1 MIRKLRIVNF
11 LSLQDFSLDFT
22 QRNVLVGPNMSGKSN
37 VIAALRFF
45 TRFFSTNLGQAFVE
59 LQSMGEVVWLGENN
73 NSYLM
78 EFFIECDI
86 PGKSETFTY
95 SLKLQGGNNTG
106 IFVIESEHLI
116 LSKGGENI
124 PLIAIERGQG
134 TVLHI
139 DGKTV
144 FTTPGNNHS
153 ALEFAVPGWY
163 GSTIKDLIAGWQFF
177 NLNPSAMKSVGTIK
191 GESFLNVDGA
201 NFSSW
206 FLTLQA
212 KYPKEFRE
220 IKQVAT
226 SALPDIEEI
235 LTVPTQAA
243 TAYLA
248 TKERGLRRAVPIWR
262 MSDGEIIFLA
272 FISLIYGPAELGAI
286 VICIDEPENFLNPK
300 LLELLV
306 DLHDQRAKS
315 LGKDRAQVI
324 MTTHSPSL
332 VNKIDID
339 DLVIIRK
346 QDGKT
351 SALRASTIGS
361 RFKELL
367 KEEEMGL
374 GELWQSG
381 ALNAD

>member
-1 MIRKLRIVNF
+1 
-11 LSLQDFSLDFT
+11 
-22 QRNVLVGPNMSGKSN
+22 MSGKSN

-45 TRFFSTNLGQAFVE
+45 TRFLSTNLNQAFVE
-59 LQSMGEVVWLGENN
+59 LQSLGEIVWLGEGNR
-73 NSYLM
+73 SYLM
-78 EFFIECDI
+78 EFSIECDI
-86 PGKSETFTY
+86 PGKTETFTY
-95 SLKLQGGNNTG
+95 SLKLQGGSPG
-106 IFVIESEHLI
+106 AFVIESEHLI
-116 LSKGGENI
+116 LNKAGENI
-124 PLIAIERGQG
+124 PLIVIERGQG
-134 TVLHI
+134 NVFHL

-144 FTTPGNNHS
+144 FTTPGTNHS

-163 GSTIKDLIAGWQFF
+163 GSEIKSLMAGWQFF
-177 NLNPSAMKSVGTIK
+177 ILNPVAMKTVGTIK
-191 GESFLNVDGA
+191 GESFLNIDGA

-206 FLTLQA
+206 ILNLQTT
-212 KYPKEFRE
+212 YPKEFRE

-235 LTVPTQAA
+235 LTVPTQAS

-262 MSDGEIIFLA
+262 MSDGELIFLA
-272 FISLIYGPAELGAI
+272 FISLIYGPSELGSS
-286 VICIDEPENFLNPK
+286 VMCIEEPENFLNPK

-306 DLHDQRAKS
+306 DLHDQRRKS
-315 LGKDRAQVI
+315 LGKKAERLI
-324 MTTHSPSL
+324 ITTDSPSW

-339 DLVIIRK
+339 DLVMIRK
-346 QDGKT
+346 RDGNT
-351 SALRASTIGS
+351 SAVRASTIGS